1 MSSNKA
7 LGQSL
12 IGQVN
17 SDDHALCGGVTTI
30 AEIPGPLLR
39 KAVFTPPEAFPAE
52 LLS

>member
-1 MSSNKA
+1 MSSSKA
-7 LGQSL
+7 LGWSL

-17 SDDHALCGGVTTI
+17 SDDRALCGRVTTI

-52 LLS
+52 MLS